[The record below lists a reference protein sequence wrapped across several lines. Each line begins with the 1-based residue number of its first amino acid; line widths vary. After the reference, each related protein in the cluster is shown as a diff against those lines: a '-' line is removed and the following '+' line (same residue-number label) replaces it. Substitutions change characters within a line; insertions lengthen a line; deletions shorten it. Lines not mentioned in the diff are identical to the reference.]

1 MQNDYGEKMNAKLNS
16 RMQLIILFIIAASLV
31 TIAQSII
38 TTGVVYL
45 MSDFS
50 VSSTQAQWSYSVF
63 LLVVG
68 VMIPLSAYISRRF
81 NARTIFFFSLS
92 IFLLGSIICYFSTS
106 LIILIIGRILQGIG
120 NGIIMPYV
128 QILLL
133 RTIPEEKWQTYMG
146 LYGLVIAIAP
156 VLGSFIGGFVITIYG
171 WRELFSFFT
180 VATIIIL
187 VLGIIFVK
195 DNTPSEDY
203 PLDYLSV
210 VLSVIGCAGVM
221 LGFTN
226 VADYGFTHYLVILP
240 IIIGIMALILF
251 VKRQPKLEKPLINL
265 TILKNKY
272 FLVGTTFI
280 CILFACLNGCTALI
294 PIFIQGVAYNSAII
308 SASVMLPGGLLII
321 VFNII
326 GPLLTN
332 RIGIKKVLIMGC
344 ILSIIG
350 YVTMMF
356 YTQDSSFEFMTITQS
371 IRYIGVG
378 LALMPATTWTLT
390 MVSDKVEDGTAVNN
404 TLRQIS
410 AAIGSS
416 IVVVIVAV
424 LAGGAID
431 HNTASVVAFNQTSLI
446 LLLLHVVMLILT
458 IVYIDDKDKIEKLN
472 KTDKSPARLTKK

>member
-1 MQNDYGEKMNAKLNS
+1 MQHDYGEKMNVKLNS

-133 RTIPEEKWQTYMG
+133 RTIPEERWQTYMG

-240 IIIGIMALILF
+240 IIIGIIALILF

-356 YTQDSSFEFMTITQS
+356 YTSDSSFEFMTITQS

-390 MVSDKVEDGTAVNN
+390 MVSDNVEDGTAVNN

-416 IVVVIVAV
+416 IVVVIVAI

-472 KTDKSPARLTKK
+472 KTA

>member
-1 MQNDYGEKMNAKLNS
+1 MNVKLNNRTS
-16 RMQLIILFIIAASLV
+16 LLVLFILAASLV

-45 MSDFS
+45 MGDFS
-50 VSSTQAQWSYSVF
+50 VSSTQAQWSYSAF

-81 NARTIFFFSLS
+81 SARTIFFFSLT

-106 LIILIIGRILQGIG
+106 LIVLIIGRVLQAIG

-156 VLGSFIGGFVITIYG
+156 VVGSFIGGFVITLYG

-180 VATIIIL
+180 VATITIL
-187 VLGIIFVK
+187 VLGIFSVK
-195 DNTPSEDY
+195 DNAPSEDY

-210 VLSVIGCAGVM
+210 VLSVIGCSGVM

-240 IIIGIMALILF
+240 IIVGIITLILF
-251 VKRQPKLEKPLINL
+251 VKRQSKLDKPLINL
-265 TILKNKY
+265 SILKNKY

-280 CILFACLNGCTALI
+280 CILFSCLNGCTALI

-308 SASVMLPGGLLII
+308 SASVLLPGGLMII
-321 VFNII
+321 IFNII

-344 ILSIIG
+344 IVSIMG
-350 YVTMMF
+350 FATMMF

-371 IRYIGVG
+371 IRLIGAG
-378 LALMPATTWTLT
+378 LVLMPATTWTLT

-404 TLRQIS
+404 TLRQIF

-416 IVVVIVAV
+416 VVVVIVAV

-431 HNTASVVAFNQTSLI
+431 HNATSVTAFNQTSLI
-446 LLLLHVVMLILT
+446 LLVLHVVMLILT
-458 IVYIDDKDKIEKLN
+458 ILFIDDKDKIEN
-472 KTDKSPARLTKK
+472 SNTAA

>member
-1 MQNDYGEKMNAKLNS
+1 MNIKLNS
-16 RMQLIILFIIAASLV
+16 RMQLLVLFILAASLV

-81 NARTIFFFSLS
+81 SAKTIFFFSLV
-92 IFLLGSIICYFSTS
+92 IFLLGSVICYFSTS

-128 QILLL
+128 QIILLK
-133 RTIPEEKWQTYMG
+133 TIPEEKWQTYMG

-156 VLGSFIGGFVITIYG
+156 VLGSFIGGFVITLYG

-180 VATIIIL
+180 VATIILL
-187 VLGIIFVK
+187 VLGIFFVK
-195 DNTPSEDY
+195 DNTPTEDY

-210 VLSVIGCAGVM
+210 VLSIIGCAGIM

-226 VADYGFTHYLVILP
+226 VADYGFTHYFVILP
-240 IIIGIMALILF
+240 IIIGIISLILF

-265 TILKNKY
+265 SILENKY

-280 CILFACLNGCTALI
+280 CILFSCLNGCSALI

-321 VFNII
+321 VFNIV

-344 ILSIIG
+344 IFSIIG
-350 YVTMMF
+350 YAAMMF
-356 YTQDSSFEFMTITQS
+356 YTQDSSFEFMAITQS
-371 IRYIGVG
+371 IRLIGTG

-404 TLRQIS
+404 TLRQIF

-424 LAGGAID
+424 LAGGAIE
-431 HNTASVVAFNQTSLI
+431 HNSASVVAFNQTSFI
-446 LLLLHVVMLILT
+446 LLIMHVIMLILT
-458 IVYIDDKDKIEKLN
+458 IVYIDNKDKIE
-472 KTDKSPARLTKK
+472 SA

>member
-1 MQNDYGEKMNAKLNS
+1 MNVKLNNRTS
-16 RMQLIILFIIAASLV
+16 LLVLFILAASLV

-45 MSDFS
+45 MGDFS
-50 VSSTQAQWSYSVF
+50 VSSTQAQWSYSAF

-81 NARTIFFFSLS
+81 SARTIFFFSLT

-106 LIILIIGRILQGIG
+106 LIVLIIGRVLQAIG

-146 LYGLVIAIAP
+146 LYGLVVAIAP
-156 VLGSFIGGFVITIYG
+156 VVGSFIGGFVITLYG

-180 VATIIIL
+180 VATITIL
-187 VLGIIFVK
+187 VLGIFSVK
-195 DNTPSEDY
+195 DNAPSEDY

-210 VLSVIGCAGVM
+210 VLSVIGCSGVM

-240 IIIGIMALILF
+240 IIVGIITLILF
-251 VKRQPKLEKPLINL
+251 VKRQSKLDKPLINL
-265 TILKNKY
+265 SILKNKY

-280 CILFACLNGCTALI
+280 CILFSCLNGCTALI

-308 SASVMLPGGLLII
+308 SASVLLPGGLMII
-321 VFNII
+321 IFNII

-344 ILSIIG
+344 IVSIMG
-350 YVTMMF
+350 FATMMF

-371 IRYIGVG
+371 IRLIGAG
-378 LALMPATTWTLT
+378 LVLMPATTWTLT

-404 TLRQIS
+404 TLRQIF

-416 IVVVIVAV
+416 VVVVIVAV

-431 HNTASVVAFNQTSLI
+431 HNATSVTAFNQTSLI
-446 LLLLHVVMLILT
+446 LLVLHVVMLILT
-458 IVYIDDKDKIEKLN
+458 ILFIDDKDKIEN
-472 KTDKSPARLTKK
+472 SNTAA

>member
-1 MQNDYGEKMNAKLNS
+1 MNAELNS
-16 RMQLIILFIIAASLV
+16 RTQLIILFIIAASLV

-50 VSSTQAQWSYSVF
+50 VSPTQAQWSYSVF

-81 NARTIFFFSLS
+81 NAKTIFFFSLS

-210 VLSVIGCAGVM
+210 VLSVIGCSGVM

-458 IVYIDDKDKIEKLN
+458 IVYIDDKDNIEKLN
-472 KTDKSPARLTKK
+472 KTA

>member
-1 MQNDYGEKMNAKLNS
+1 M
-16 RMQLIILFIIAASLV
+16 ILFTLAAGLV

-81 NARTIFFFSLS
+81 SARTIFFFSLI
-92 IFLLGSIICYFSTS
+92 IFLLGSGICYFSNS
-106 LIILIIGRILQGIG
+106 LIVLIIGRVLQAIG

-156 VLGSFIGGFVITIYG
+156 VLGSFIGGFVITLYG

-180 VATIIIL
+180 VATIILL
-187 VLGIIFVK
+187 VLGIFFVK
-195 DNTPSEDY
+195 DNTPTEDY

-210 VLSVIGCAGVM
+210 ILSVIGCAGVM

-240 IIIGIMALILF
+240 IIIGIITLILF

-265 TILKNKY
+265 SILKNKY

-280 CILFACLNGCTALI
+280 CILFSCLNGCTALI

-344 ILSIIG
+344 IFSIIG
-350 YVTMMF
+350 YATMMF
-356 YTQDSSFEFMTITQS
+356 YTQDSSFEFMAITQS
-371 IRYIGVG
+371 IRLIGTG

-404 TLRQIS
+404 TLRQIF

-446 LLLLHVVMLILT
+446 LLVLHVVMLILT
-458 IVYIDDKDKIEKLN
+458 IVYIDDKDKIERKN
-472 KTDKSPARLTKK
+472 TKA

>member
-1 MQNDYGEKMNAKLNS
+1 MNIQINNK
-16 RMQLIILFIIAASLV
+16 MQLLILFILASSLV
-31 TIAQSII
+31 CIAQSII

-45 MSDFS
+45 MNDFS

-68 VMIPLSAYISRRF
+68 VMIPLSAFISRRF
-81 NARTIFFFSLS
+81 NARTIFFFSLI

-106 LIILIIGRILQGIG
+106 LIVLIIGRILQAIG

-146 LYGLVIAIAP
+146 VYGLVVAIAP
-156 VLGSFIGGFVITIYG
+156 VIGSFLGGFVITLYG

-180 VATIIIL
+180 IATIILL

-195 DNTPSEDY
+195 DNAPSEDY
-203 PLDYLSV
+203 PLDILSV
-210 VLSVIGCAGVM
+210 ILSIIGCAGIM

-240 IIIGIMALILF
+240 IIIGIITLILF
-251 VKRQPKLEKPLINL
+251 VKRQTKLKKPLINL
-265 TILKNKY
+265 SILKNKY
-272 FLVGTTFI
+272 FSVGTIFI
-280 CILFACLNGCTALI
+280 CILFGCLNGCTALL
-294 PIFIQGVAYNSAII
+294 PIFMQGIAYNSAIF
-308 SASVMLPGGLLII
+308 SASVLLPGGLLII

-344 ILSIIG
+344 IISIIG
-350 YVTMMF
+350 YGTMVF
-356 YTQDSSFEFMTITQS
+356 YTQYSSFEFLTITQS
-371 IRYIGVG
+371 IRYIGIG
-378 LALMPATTWTLT
+378 LALMPVTTWTLT

-404 TLRQIS
+404 TLRQIF

-416 IVVVIVAV
+416 MVVVIVAI
-424 LAGGAID
+424 LAGGSID
-431 HNTASVVAFNQTSLI
+431 HNTASVVAFNETSII
-446 LLLLHVVMLILT
+446 LLILHVVLFILT
-458 IVYIDDKDKIEKLN
+458 IIYIDDKEKIEN
-472 KTDKSPARLTKK
+472 TK

>member
-1 MQNDYGEKMNAKLNS
+1 M
-16 RMQLIILFIIAASLV
+16 ILFTLAAGLV

-81 NARTIFFFSLS
+81 SARTIFFFSLI
-92 IFLLGSIICYFSTS
+92 IFLLGSGICYFSNS
-106 LIILIIGRILQGIG
+106 LIVLIIGRVLQAIG

-156 VLGSFIGGFVITIYG
+156 VLGSFIGGFVITLYG

-180 VATIIIL
+180 VATIILL
-187 VLGIIFVK
+187 VLGIFFVK
-195 DNTPSEDY
+195 DNTPTEDY

-210 VLSVIGCAGVM
+210 ILSVIGCAGVM

-240 IIIGIMALILF
+240 IIIGIITLILF

-265 TILKNKY
+265 SILKNKY

-280 CILFACLNGCTALI
+280 CILFSCLNGCTALI

-308 SASVMLPGGLLII
+308 SASVMLPGGLMII

-332 RIGIKKVLIMGC
+332 RIGIKKALIMGC
-344 ILSIIG
+344 IFSIIG
-350 YVTMMF
+350 YATMMF
-356 YTQDSSFEFMTITQS
+356 YTQDSSFEFMAITQT
-371 IRYIGVG
+371 IRLIGTG

-404 TLRQIS
+404 TLRQIF

-446 LLLLHVVMLILT
+446 LLALHVVMLILT
-458 IVYIDDKDKIEKLN
+458 IVYIDDKERIEHKN
-472 KTDKSPARLTKK
+472 AKA